1 MKDRGSS
8 RLCLSTEMF
17 GKFEQGTRD
26 PRIKGQKACGCQ
38 LFIGFAQAGSE
49 YRDQI
54 AIIVADAGGDCFTTE
69 EARLAVPDRN
79 RGGGAREAM
88 GRSGK
93 TLADLI
99 HITDLHHGDLISL
112 SRLLAER
119 SRCAWRFSFLSARG
133 ALPV

>member
-26 PRIKGQKACGCQ
+26 PRIKGPKACGCQ

-54 AIIVADAGGDCFTTE
+54 AIIVAGMQVAI
-69 EARLAVPDRN
+69 V
-79 RGGGAREAM
+79 
-88 GRSGK
+88 
-93 TLADLI
+93 
-99 HITDLHHGDLISL
+99 
-112 SRLLAER
+112 SRLKKLSLQSLIATAVAER
-119 SRCAWRFSFLSARG
+119 GRPWVEAEKL
-133 ALPV
+133 